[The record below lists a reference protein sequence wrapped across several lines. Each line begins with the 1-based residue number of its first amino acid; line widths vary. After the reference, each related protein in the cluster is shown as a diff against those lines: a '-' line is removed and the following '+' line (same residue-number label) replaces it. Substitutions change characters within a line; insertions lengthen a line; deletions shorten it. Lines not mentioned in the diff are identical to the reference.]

1 MTLKTE
7 RPGVDAAAFREALGA
22 VCAPVAVVT
31 SLHEG
36 RPHGATVS
44 AFCSLSLEPPLVLV
58 ALDRG
63 SDLLAMVRQA
73 GRYGINVLS
82 HGQAELA
89 THFARK
95 GVDKFADV
103 PWDIDTDLPRLR
115 ETASWIACRLHEVVD
130 GGDHVIAVGFVEHAQ
145 AASAHPLLYRQREF
159 GTLAGRLAVNPHL
172 TTETVTAGNP
182 DATVAA
188 VLVHGRDQDPDFM
201 LEVAGRIALDDS
213 VAYVLPRAADRSW
226 YPGRFHDPTLDNEP
240 WLSWSLDA
248 IDAAVA
254 LARGPLRPL
263 TRVALVGFSQGACI
277 VAERVARRPEPY
289 GAAAVL
295 TGALFGEPDAER
307 LPAGSLGGLPMFF
320 GIPEDDDWIPVSAV
334 RKTVAAFQR
343 AGARCDLR
351 IYGPG
356 EHGVNDDEAAAVR
369 GLLTDLLEL
378 AS

>member
-7 RPGVDAAAFREALGA
+7 RPGVDAAAFRDALGA

-63 SDLLAMVRQA
+63 SDLLAMIRQA
-73 GRYGINVLS
+73 RRYGINVLS
-82 HGQAELA
+82 HSQEELA
-89 THFARK
+89 TRFARK
-95 GVDKFADV
+95 GVDKFGDV
-103 PWDIDTDLPRLR
+103 PWELDTDLPRL
-115 ETASWIACRLHEVVD
+115 EDTASWIACRLHELVE
-130 GGDHVIAVGFVEHAQ
+130 GGDHVIAVGFVERAQ
-145 AASAHPLLYRQREF
+145 ASQAHPLLYRQREF
-159 GTLAGRLAVNPHL
+159 GTLARRVPVNPHL

-182 DATVAA
+182 DAAVAA

-201 LEVAGRIALDDS
+201 LEVAGRIGLDDS
-213 VAYVLPRAADRSW
+213 VTYVLPRAAERSW
-226 YPGRFHDPTLDNEP
+226 YPGRFYDPMHDNEP
-240 WLSWSLDA
+240 WLGWSLEA
-248 IDAAVA
+248 IEAAVA

-277 VAERVARRPEPY
+277 VAEHMARHPAPY

-295 TGALFGEPDAER
+295 TGALLGEPETVR
-307 LPAGSLGGLPMFF
+307 MPAGSLGGLPMFF
-320 GIPEDDDWIPVSAV
+320 GIPEDDDWIPLSAV
-334 RKTVAAFQR
+334 HRTVAAFQR

-351 IYGPG
+351 VYAPG

-369 GLLTDLLEL
+369 ALLTDLMEL
-378 AS
+378 SR